1 MAEAVEAFV
10 WHREGDSDTTITLSG
25 IYTHSHPDDNGC
37 DQTDTLHLT
46 VYHATGSQID
56 TSACEEF
63 IWQRPLAGD
72 TTLLHS
78 GIYRDTLSDMHGAD
92 SVATLVLTVKHGS
105 HFPFSV
111 AECDSYTWHDTTRT
125 ESGTYIFEYLNN
137 DGCPSSDTLHLVIN
151 HALNTDT
158 VAEAVEA
165 FVWHRE
171 GDSDTTITLSG
182 IYTHSHPDDNG
193 CDQTDTLHLTVYHA
207 TGSQIDTSACEEFI
221 WQRPLAGDT
230 TITNSGTY
238 VDNLTD
244 VHGADSVITLVLT
257 INPSYYI
264 PENVTVMQAQLP
276 YIWHGQTFNESTTA
290 FDSLSTLAGCDSVFY
305 LNLTVVPYNII
316 QDNPIA
322 LCQGETQLWRG
333 QLLSEQGIYSDT
345 VLGENTIYT
354 VVVTVNPTY
363 YFPENVTVMEAQ
375 LPYLWHGQTFNESAT
390 AFDSL
395 STQAGCDSVFYLN
408 LTVTSFTIIQD
419 NPIALCQGETQLWR
433 GQLLSEQGTYNDTV
447 PAENTIYIVE
457 VSVNPTYYFPE
468 NVTVMEA
475 QMPYLWH
482 GQTFNESATAF
493 DSLSTAAGCDSVF
506 YLNLTVV
513 PFNIVQDN
521 PIALCQGETQ
531 LWRGHLLFELGIY
544 SDTVPA
550 ENTIYTVV
558 VTVRPTYNIQENM
571 SVCES
576 ALPFTWHNQTVT
588 GPGIYTDSSQT
599 TFSCDSIHTLSVY
612 VTNVTTQEDSMTVC
626 GEDATYTWHNM
637 TLSETG
643 IYSDT
648 LRNTNGCDSIIYTM
662 NFVKGSPFFSEDSVY
677 LSVVTLPYVWHGM
690 AISDAGVYYDS
701 LQTSVG
707 CDSVYSLQAYYYD
720 LLIVDTPI
728 TLCPGDTVFWRMRT
742 ITESGTYRD
751 TVFRWGDR
759 FIFSVVV
766 TMGEPFYH
774 NDTVTVCQDE
784 LPYIWHEQSFDT
796 SGTSILRLQTVAG
809 CDSIYML
816 TLTVNPSIRQNDTAE
831 TCQGT
836 PYAWRG
842 LQLETSG
849 YYVDSVENT
858 SGCEDVYTLLLT
870 VNPTYAVDTTVTIT
884 TNDLPYHFVSGQ
896 IDTTFS
902 SLNSQFSTFNFQ
914 FSTEYGCD
922 SIVTLSITLNV
933 GIENHT
939 TDFIRAFP
947 NPTTGHLT
955 VIGSEEISQLQLF
968 DAYGRR
974 VGIYPVEGRQTEID
988 LHGLASGVYFLK
1000 AMRHNQPA
1008 GTLKII
1014 KNKE

>member
-1 MAEAVEAFV
+1 MFVIDYTLHLVINNPVNTGSVVEAVETFV
-10 WHREGDSDTTITLSG
+10 WHRQGATDTTITTSG
-25 IYTHSHPDDNGC
+25 TYTHTHPDANGC
-37 DQTDTLHLT
+37 AQTDTLHIT

-56 TSACEEF
+56 TATCEGF
-63 IWQRPLAGD
+63 VWQRPLAGD
-72 TTLLHS
+72 TTLLAS
-78 GIYRDTLSDMHGAD
+78 GIYRDT
-92 SVATLVLTVKHGS
+92 
-105 HFPFSV
+105 
-111 AECDSYTWHDTTRT
+111 
-125 ESGTYIFEYLNN
+125 
-137 DGCPSSDTLHLVIN
+137 
-151 HALNTDT
+151 
-158 VAEAVEA
+158 
-165 FVWHRE
+165 
-171 GDSDTTITLSG
+171 
-182 IYTHSHPDDNG
+182 
-193 CDQTDTLHLTVYHA
+193 
-207 TGSQIDTSACEEFI
+207 
-221 WQRPLAGDT
+221 
-230 TITNSGTY
+230 
-238 VDNLTD
+238 LTD
-244 VHGADSVITLVLT
+244 VHGADSVITLNLT

-264 PENVTVMQAQLP
+264 
-276 YIWHGQTFNESTTA
+276 
-290 FDSLSTLAGCDSVFY
+290 
-305 LNLTVVPYNII
+305 
-316 QDNPIA
+316 
-322 LCQGETQLWRG
+322 
-333 QLLSEQGIYSDT
+333 
-345 VLGENTIYT
+345 
-354 VVVTVNPTY
+354 
-363 YFPENVTVMEAQ
+363 PENVTVMEAQ

-395 STQAGCDSVFYLN
+395 TTLAGCDSIFYLN
-408 LTVTSFTIIQD
+408 LTVVPYNIIQD
-419 NPIALCQGETQLWR
+419 NPITLCQGETQLWR
-433 GQLLSEQGTYNDTV
+433 GQQFSEQGTF
-447 PAENTIYIVE
+447 I
-457 VSVNPTYYFPE
+457 
-468 NVTVMEA
+468 
-475 QMPYLWH
+475 
-482 GQTFNESATAF
+482 
-493 DSLSTAAGCDSVF
+493 
-506 YLNLTVV
+506 
-513 PFNIVQDN
+513 
-521 PIALCQGETQ
+521 
-531 LWRGHLLFELGIY
+531 
-544 SDTVPA
+544 DTVPA
-550 ENTIYTVV
+550 ENTIYTVEV
-558 VTVRPTYNIQENM
+558 IVNPTYNIQENM

-648 LRNTNGCDSIIYTM
+648 LRNTNGCDSIVYTM
-662 NFVKGSPFFSEDSVY
+662 NFVKGSPFFSEDSVH

-774 NDTVTVCQDE
+774 NDTVTICQDE
-784 LPYIWHEQSFDT
+784 LPYIWHEQSIDT

-870 VNPTYAVDTTVTIT
+870 VNPTYSVDTAVTIT

-896 IDTTFS
+896 IDTTFEVS
-902 SLNSQFSTFNFQ
+902 SPLLLTVPYTLSTV
-914 FSTEYGCD
+914 YGCD

-933 GIENHT
+933 GIEHHSLENV
-939 TDFIRAFP
+939 IKAFP

-955 VIGSEEISQLQLF
+955 VIGSEGLTQLQLF

-974 VGIYPVEGRQTEID
+974 VCVYPVEGKQTEID
-988 LHGLASGVYFLK
+988 LHGLASGVYILK
-1000 AMRHNQPA
+1000 AMRRNQMA

-1014 KNKE
+1014 KNNE

>member
-1 MAEAVEAFV
+1 M
-10 WHREGDSDTTITLSG
+10 
-25 IYTHSHPDDNGC
+25 
-37 DQTDTLHLT
+37 
-46 VYHATGSQID
+46 
-56 TSACEEF
+56 
-63 IWQRPLAGD
+63 
-72 TTLLHS
+72 
-78 GIYRDTLSDMHGAD
+78 
-92 SVATLVLTVKHGS
+92 
-105 HFPFSV
+105 
-111 AECDSYTWHDTTRT
+111 
-125 ESGTYIFEYLNN
+125 
-137 DGCPSSDTLHLVIN
+137 
-151 HALNTDT
+151 
-158 VAEAVEA
+158 
-165 FVWHRE
+165 
-171 GDSDTTITLSG
+171 
-182 IYTHSHPDDNG
+182 
-193 CDQTDTLHLTVYHA
+193 
-207 TGSQIDTSACEEFI
+207 
-221 WQRPLAGDT
+221 
-230 TITNSGTY
+230 
-238 VDNLTD
+238 
-244 VHGADSVITLVLT
+244 
-257 INPSYYI
+257 
-264 PENVTVMQAQLP
+264 
-276 YIWHGQTFNESTTA
+276 
-290 FDSLSTLAGCDSVFY
+290 
-305 LNLTVVPYNII
+305 VPYTII

-333 QLLSEQGIYSDT
+333 QQFSEQGTYIDT
-345 VLGENTIYT
+345 VPAENTIYT
-354 VVVTVNPTY
+354 VEVTVNPTY
-363 YFPENVTVMEAQ
+363 YFPENVTVMQAQLPYLWHGQTFNESATAFDSLFTMAGCDSVFYLNLTVTAFTIIQDNPIALCQGETQLWRGHLLSEQGTYSDTVLAENTIYTVGVTVNPTYYFPENVTVMQAQ

-395 STQAGCDSVFYLN
+395 STVAGCDSVFYLN
-408 LTVTSFTIIQD
+408 LTVVPYTIIQD

-433 GQLLSEQGTYNDTV
+433 GQQLSEQGTY
-447 PAENTIYIVE
+447 I
-457 VSVNPTYYFPE
+457 
-468 NVTVMEA
+468 
-475 QMPYLWH
+475 
-482 GQTFNESATAF
+482 
-493 DSLSTAAGCDSVF
+493 
-506 YLNLTVV
+506 
-513 PFNIVQDN
+513 
-521 PIALCQGETQ
+521 
-531 LWRGHLLFELGIY
+531 
-544 SDTVPA
+544 DTVPA
-550 ENTIYTVV
+550 ENTIYTVE
-558 VTVRPTYNIQENM
+558 VTINPTYNIQENM

-626 GEDATYTWHNM
+626 GEDATFTWHNM

-648 LRNTNGCDSIIYTM
+648 LRNTNGCDSIVYTM
-662 NFVKGSPFFSEDSVY
+662 NFVKGSPFFSEDSVH

-720 LLIVDTPI
+720 LQIVDTPI

-766 TMGEPFYH
+766 TMGEPFHH

-849 YYVDSVENT
+849 YYVDSVANT

-870 VNPTYAVDTTVTIT
+870 VNPTYSVDTTVTIT

-896 IDTTFS
+896 IDTTFEVGTP
-902 SLNSQFSTFNFQ
+902 SLLTVPYPLSTV
-914 FSTEYGCD
+914 YGCD
-922 SIVTLSITLNV
+922 SLVTLHLTINV
-933 GIENHT
+933 GIEHHT
-939 TDFIRAFP
+939 AEFLRAFP
-947 NPTTGHLT
+947 NPTTGHVT
-955 VIGSEEISQLQLF
+955 VIGSEEFTQLQLF

-974 VGIYPVEGRQTEID
+974 VGIYPVEGTQTEID
-988 LHGLASGVYFLK
+988 LHSLASGVYFLK
-1000 AMRHNQPA
+1000 AMKEKQTA

-1014 KNKE
+1014 KSKE